1 MVSWTPNSGC
11 IVECAS
17 VLVHDA
23 CDGGTMAIDGAL
35 LMVMVKV
42 NDPECI
48 GRHAY
53 DPHMPAKH
61 VSNIHLDVL
70 DGRDEVLD
78 PVDFLPSNVTGENRL
93 GSDMHSAMEQKWR
106 V

>member
-1 MVSWTPNSGC
+1 MVSWTPSSGC

-48 GRHAY
+48 ERHAY
-53 DPHMPAKH
+53 DLATWLKCRP
-61 VSNIHLDVL
+61 
-70 DGRDEVLD
+70 
-78 PVDFLPSNVTGENRL
+78 LPPLKKNSL
-93 GSDMHSAMEQKWR
+93 P
-106 V
+106 